1 MQSYLEVLC
10 STNCMVSALLYLYT
24 SQTNG
29 DGGCKQILEM
39 MHKNMED
46 KKGQEEID
54 RKRNPQMRSLTRED
68 IKTMQSV
75 DREHRY

>member
-1 MQSYLEVLC
+1 
-10 STNCMVSALLYLYT
+10 
-24 SQTNG
+24 
-29 DGGCKQILEM
+29 M

-46 KKGQEEID
+46 KKSQEEID

>member
-46 KKGQEEID
+46 KKGQEEIE
-54 RKRNPQMRSLTRED
+54 RKRNPQMRFLTRED